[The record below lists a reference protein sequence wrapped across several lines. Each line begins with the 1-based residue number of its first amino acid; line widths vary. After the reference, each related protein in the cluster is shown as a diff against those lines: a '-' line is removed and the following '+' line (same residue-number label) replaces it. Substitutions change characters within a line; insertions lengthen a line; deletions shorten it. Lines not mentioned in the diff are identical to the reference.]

1 MYNRI
6 QTLRQIFLRHKSI
19 LGRRGTRSL
28 TLALSR
34 ARNTFE
40 KYLKKKEVI
49 ILMLNRLF
57 VNRLDR
63 IFVVMPRSTIAHE
76 TSLLGFRCVASL
88 TRISWPE
95 MSAEQQ
101 WKRFGKSVFRRS
113 AEDRGSAEDAIKP
126 LYSSAF
132 TWAMILPSHSGR
144 TSASSVISSW
154 MTCMSK
160 SSHSVLKK
168 YLKV

>member
-1 MYNRI
+1 
-6 QTLRQIFLRHKSI
+6 
-19 LGRRGTRSL
+19 
-28 TLALSR
+28 
-34 ARNTFE
+34 
-40 KYLKKKEVI
+40 
-49 ILMLNRLF
+49 MLNRLF

-63 IFVVMPRSTIAHE
+63 NLRRYAAIGNSSRDE
-76 TSLLGFRCVASL
+76 SLLAFCCVTSL

-95 MSAEQQ
+95 ISAEEQQ
-101 WKRFGKSVFRRS
+101 WKRFGKSVFQRS

-132 TWAMILPSHSGR
+132 TWAMILPSHNGR

-154 MTCMSK
+154 ITCMSK